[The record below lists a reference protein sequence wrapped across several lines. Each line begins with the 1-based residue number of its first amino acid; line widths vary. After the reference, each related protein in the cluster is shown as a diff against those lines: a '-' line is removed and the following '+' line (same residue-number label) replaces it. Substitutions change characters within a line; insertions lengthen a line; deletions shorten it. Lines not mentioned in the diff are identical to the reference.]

1 MEQALKIKFGV
12 EMNKEKLAKKA
23 FKYVVLQTQD
33 RIQIG
38 YDLVEDHLTLK
49 YLGIDAKKL
58 PVFVQELQIY

>member
-1 MEQALKIKFGV
+1 MH
-12 EMNKEKLAKKA
+12 KEKLAKKA